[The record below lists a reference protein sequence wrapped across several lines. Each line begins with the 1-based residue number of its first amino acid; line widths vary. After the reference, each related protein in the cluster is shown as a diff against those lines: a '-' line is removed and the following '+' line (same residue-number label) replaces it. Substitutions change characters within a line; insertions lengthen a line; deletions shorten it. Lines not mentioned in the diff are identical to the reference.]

1 MALIDKNIVWG
12 DKSILFQKSTDDG
25 LYVMPWKLLHDG
37 YQVTRQDTVV
47 RVSPDAGAVIS
58 HSRWSAG
65 GRIIAAK
72 IFVDQEEI
80 FWYWFAIA
88 TQNTA
93 LPVWVYDPKVKG
105 FMRCDITEQ
114 PTASPAGTMV
124 QGMYVNLQLYAKSQ
138 PMTVLNYVVEN
149 KPERAVVEGVNGTYK
164 YVAEKGEVMY

>member
-1 MALIDKNIVWG
+1 MAKDKNIVWG
-12 DKSILFQKSTDDG
+12 DKSQLFKKSTQDG

-47 RVSPDAGAVIS
+47 RVSPDAGVVIS

-72 IFVDQEEI
+72 IFVDQEEF
-80 FWYWFAIA
+80 FWYWLAIA

-93 LPVWVYDPKVKG
+93 LPCWVYDARVEG
-105 FMRCDITEQ
+105 FMKCHITEQ
-114 PTASPAGTMV
+114 PSLTPAGTSV
-124 QGMYVNLQLYAKSQ
+124 KGCYVNLQLYAKSQ
-138 PMTVLNYVVEN
+138 PITVLNYVTEN
-149 KPERAVVEGVNGTYK
+149 IPDRFVVEGNQNNYK